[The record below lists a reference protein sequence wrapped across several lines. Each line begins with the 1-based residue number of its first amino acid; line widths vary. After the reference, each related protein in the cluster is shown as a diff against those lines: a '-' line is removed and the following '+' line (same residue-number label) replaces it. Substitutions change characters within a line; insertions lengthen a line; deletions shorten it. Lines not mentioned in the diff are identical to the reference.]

1 MDFSAFWS
9 APSFAAFFP
18 QSCLHCNAFCE
29 EPLCTDCQTLLR
41 AFPRHCRSCSRPL
54 PQAEVCGACLRK
66 PPEIEA
72 LFIVCCF
79 EHVVRDVVLAAKY
92 AANRR
97 ALALMAT
104 MMSQCSLPAVDVLL
118 PMPISRG
125 RLLQRGFNQTHYLAA
140 AMAKHY
146 DLPMNKAL
154 LVKQGR
160 APQSSLAAR
169 LRRKNIRGAF
179 SVQGA
184 CPPSVLLLDDVY
196 TTGAT
201 MREAARTLKDAGA
214 QRVYAAVFAAALFD

>member
-1 MDFSAFWS
+1 M
-9 APSFAAFFP
+9 
-18 QSCLHCNAFCE
+18 
-29 EPLCTDCQTLLR
+29 
-41 AFPRHCRSCSRPL
+41 
-54 PQAEVCGACLRK
+54 RK

-160 APQSSLAAR
+160 GGGAEAEEYS
-169 LRRKNIRGAF
+169 RGVF
-179 SVQGA
+179 GA
-184 CPPSVLLLDDVY
+184 
-196 TTGAT
+196 G
-201 MREAARTLKDAGA
+201 
-214 QRVYAAVFAAALFD
+214 RVSAVGVIVG